1 VVGMKL
7 GTKEHK
13 IRDRIIFAFNVIPT
27 VVDVDRHVVYVELRK
42 KDVDRVGIDLTEVA
56 TELEALIGRKVEVKA
71 K

>member
-1 VVGMKL
+1 MEMKI
-7 GTKEHK
+7 GTKEQK

-56 TELEALIGRKVEVKA
+56 TELELLIDRKVEVKA
-71 K
+71 E

>member
-1 VVGMKL
+1 MKI
-7 GTKEHK
+7 GTKEQK
-13 IRDRIIFAFNVIPT
+13 IRDRIIFVFNVIPT

-56 TELEALIGRKVEVKA
+56 TELEALIDRKVEVKA